1 MILTHT
7 LPATILEDVCQLC
20 MTYQELI
27 SIYSCLP
34 SQVSNDQTIE
44 LPRSLVAFDPSKV
57 FRNVTVHALPW
68 IFIGARVQLEPLTV
82 EDWELIEAHAEWLEG
97 GGILQQISVVYPKQ
111 VLSIRFDAFSDDI
124 ARVKVVHVESKLHS
138 DEADFDNPFDVWPS
152 YEGTISECSEQQR
165 SPAGPCCV
173 LLVQDT
179 EVQIAPQTRK
189 RQNRVTPPLRL
200 IPSTAD
206 LLPNMRALASE
217 LDQYQGLQESE
228 TCSSMTV
235 PPGCILVHASVCV
248 HFGTLVGKERQWAVV
263 LPEES
268 REQKSKHFASLVRVI
283 PTSRLSPSDVGT
295 LRVT

>member
-1 MILTHT
+1 MF
-7 LPATILEDVCQLC
+7 VNYVFYK
-20 MTYQELI
+20 YQELI
-27 SIYSCLP
+27 TIYSCLP
-34 SQVSNDQTIE
+34 SPASNDQIIE
-44 LPRSLVAFDPSKV
+44 LPRSLVTLDHSKV
-57 FRNVTVHALPW
+57 FRTVVVHALPW

-82 EDWELIEAHAEWLEG
+82 EDWELMEAHAEWLEG

-111 VLSIRFDAFSDDI
+111 VLSIRFDAFRDDI
-124 ARVKVVHVESKLHS
+124 ARVKVVQVESTLHS
-138 DEADFDNPFDVWPS
+138 DGGDFDCAFDVWPS
-152 YEGTISECSEQQR
+152 NEGTGSKCSEQER
-165 SPAGPCCV
+165 SPAGPWCV

-179 EVQIAPQTRK
+179 EVQIAPKTRK
-189 RQNRVTPPLRL
+189 SQDRLTPPLRL

-206 LLPNMRALASE
+206 LFPIMRVLANE

-248 HFGTLVGKERQWAVV
+248 HFGTTVGKEVQWASV

-268 REQKSKHFASLVRVI
+268 REQKSEHFASLVRVI

-295 LRVT
+295 LQIT